1 MMKKE
6 TSMDAIEAM
15 ETCSAAR
22 YLKPDPVPQELIERV
37 IYAATRA
44 SSPGN
49 SQAWDFVVVRD
60 RDLKRKMRDLLAP
73 RFQAMRA
80 AMPASGQV
88 TNKMLAGA
96 IHLANSLDEAP
107 AIIIVCGPVAYP
119 PNNPLE
125 QFVWSAL
132 YPAAQNLIVAARS
145 LGLGTTFT
153 TFHMM
158 MESELRD
165 LLGIPSEVRFG
176 VVIPIGWPRDEFVKV
191 KRQPIAKVIHW
202 DKWSDPR

>member
-1 MMKKE
+1 
-6 TSMDAIEAM
+6 MDVIEAM

-22 YLKPDPVPQELIERV
+22 YLKPDPVPQDLIERV

-60 RDLKRKMRDLLAP
+60 PEAKRKIRDLLAP
-73 RFQAMRA
+73 RFKAMRGEA
-80 AMPASGQV
+80 PTTGRV
-88 TNKMLAGA
+88 TRRMMAGA
-96 IHLANSLDEAP
+96 VHLAETLNEVP
-107 AIIIVCGPVAYP
+107 AIIFVCGPVAYP
-119 PNNPLE
+119 PNAPTE

-153 TFHMM
+153 TFQMFI
-158 MESELRD
+158 ENELRE
-165 LLGIPSEVRFG
+165 LLGIPKAIKFAVM
-176 VVIPIGWPRDEFVKV
+176 IPIGWPQNDFVKV
-191 KRQPIAKVIHW
+191 KRKPISAVIHW
-202 DKWSDPR
+202 DRWSD